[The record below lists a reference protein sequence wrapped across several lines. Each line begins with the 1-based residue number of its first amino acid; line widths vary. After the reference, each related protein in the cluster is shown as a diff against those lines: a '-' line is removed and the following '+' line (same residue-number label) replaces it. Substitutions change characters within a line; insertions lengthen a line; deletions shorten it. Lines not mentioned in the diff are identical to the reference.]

1 VIRHE
6 KSVFRLPMRSPTISV
21 RSGHQRGFTLA
32 ELAIVITILGL
43 LLVGVL
49 KGQSLI
55 GGARAKDVVAIVGDL
70 RTATA
75 SFKDRYKYLPG
86 DWPFSAGEISGV
98 TAGASV
104 GTAGNGIVEGVISAA
119 GKAEA
124 DSEVALL
131 PWQLYSAG
139 YLSKINRSDPL
150 NLIATSFGP
159 VHVVSKATAETLV
172 SGFAAANP
180 AARNAIIFSA
190 LPCELAG
197 EVDASIDDGNAASG
211 RALGAACTSGTIT
224 WYAVAL

>member
-1 VIRHE
+1 MPHATMNR
-6 KSVFRLPMRSPTISV
+6 KSAR
-21 RSGHQRGFTLA
+21 QRGFTLA

-43 LLVGVL
+43 LIVGVL

-55 GGARAKDVVAIVGDL
+55 GGAKAKDVIAIVGDL
-70 RTATA
+70 RTAIGG
-75 SFKDRYKYLPG
+75 FKDRYKYLPG
-86 DWPFSAGEISGV
+86 DWPFSAGEIKGV

-104 GTAGNGIVEGVISAA
+104 GTAGNGIIEGAISAA
-119 GKAEA
+119 AKAEA

-150 NLIATSFGP
+150 SLIVTSFGP
-159 VHVVSKATAETLV
+159 VHVVSKATAEALV

-190 LPCELAG
+190 LPCEIAS
-197 EVDASIDDGNAASG
+197 EVDASIDDGNTASG
-211 RALGAACTSGTIT
+211 RALGAACVGGTIT